1 MKVFIKAVIIL
12 LLLTKY
18 ASCDEPNIVSWGN
31 VASMNPE
38 DILLKTNE
46 YISLKIPKLKGV
58 SIKLKQINVS
68 YYFAQKYH
76 NLNVLLIHENS
87 FTDQSSARNVL
98 VDDKQETI
106 LFNLIEYVFI
116 DFNDKGLPYK
126 HRVEMV
132 PFHGGQKDFT
142 EEFMHL

>member
-1 MKVFIKAVIIL
+1 MKVFLKAVIIL

-38 DILLKTNE
+38 EILLKTNE
-46 YISLKIPKLKGV
+46 YISLQIPKLKGV

-76 NLNVLLIHENS
+76 NLNVL
-87 FTDQSSARNVL
+87 
-98 VDDKQETI
+98 
-106 LFNLIEYVFI
+106 
-116 DFNDKGLPYK
+116 
-126 HRVEMV
+126 
-132 PFHGGQKDFT
+132 
-142 EEFMHL
+142 